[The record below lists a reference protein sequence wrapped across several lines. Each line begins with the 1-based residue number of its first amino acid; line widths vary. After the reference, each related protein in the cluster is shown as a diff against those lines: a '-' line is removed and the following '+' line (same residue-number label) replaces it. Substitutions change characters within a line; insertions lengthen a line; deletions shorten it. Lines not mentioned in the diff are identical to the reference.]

1 MKINRENLLKAVSY
15 ASRLTAKKSSLP
27 VLSHVLLDG
36 EKQELQATDLE
47 IGMSFPLNIEDYTRV
62 VEAEKFPDE
71 DRIEH
76 QLGDLSGPQLKNL
89 AEDYGIKVA
98 AKAKVEKLRE
108 TILQACQEAEAKLSV
123 EAILGLK
130 PESTWNEKF
139 CLPCAG
145 LKRILESLEEETVEI
160 TTAGDGNTLF
170 KAAPHV
176 RIGENFHDLYTCD
189 VEEFPRMD
197 DAVAGYEFPVQ
208 VHVVRGNLDNVA
220 VACTREEQGFN
231 LSGIDFDLS
240 DAGNPCIVATDGHR
254 LHWVKLD
261 DVVLPE
267 ENLPE
272 DFAFLMPAEA
282 MKVIRAAFGK
292 DEAVPIEYNREHKM
306 IRVRFGTGGRFYI
319 RPLEARF
326 PDWKVVIPKAEDQKT
341 VTLEKSAL
349 EKPLNQA
356 LTIADGRYAGMMV
369 RFNGGVDLEFSNP
382 EKGSYQKISIPIK
395 SKNYSDEEV
404 TLSLN
409 MKYIVEA
416 MRPVTT
422 DDLEIRFQ
430 DAGKAL
436 CMAHENFNAIVMPMR
451 V

>member
-1 MKINRENLLKAVSY
+1 MKINRESLLKAVSY
-15 ASRLTAKKSSLP
+15 AARLTAKKSSLP

-47 IGMSFPLNIEDYTRV
+47 IGMSYPLFIEDYAHV
-62 VEAEKFPDE
+62 VAAEKFPDE
-71 DRIEH
+71 CRIENG
-76 QLGDLSGPQLKNL
+76 LADLSGPQLKNL

-98 AKAKVEKLRE
+98 AKAKAEKLRE
-108 TILQACQEAEAKLSV
+108 TILQACREAETKLSV

-130 PESTWNEKF
+130 PETTWNEKF

-189 VEEFPRMD
+189 VEEFPVIAD
-197 DAVAGYEFPVQ
+197 EVAGYEFPVQ
-208 VHVVRGNLDNVA
+208 AHVFRGNLDNVA

-254 LHWVKLD
+254 LHWATLN
-261 DVVLPE
+261 DVSLTEDLPE
-267 ENLPE
+267 G
-272 DFAFLMPAEA
+272 FGFVMPAEA
-282 MKVIRAAFGK
+282 IKMIRAAFGK
-292 DEAVPIEYNREHKM
+292 DEAVPIEYNREHKL
-306 IRVRFGTGGRFYI
+306 IRVRFGKGGRFYI
-319 RPLEARF
+319 RPLEVRF
-326 PDWKVVIPKAEDQKT
+326 PDWKAVIPKHEDQKT

-356 LTIADGRYAGMMV
+356 LAIADGRYAGMKV

-382 EKGSYQKISIPIK
+382 DKGSYQKISIPIK